1 MQRAR
6 KWKRRTKR
14 LLFKT
19 VVVLIMLFYGLVI
32 LEHQIRPVMMT
43 MAQYECQQLCVT
55 AMNQAVADA
64 LAMQPEHLQNLY
76 QVQTDASGKITSVV
90 ANALAINTLKA
101 ELTGQV
107 SQRLAALGA
116 NAVSIPFGTLLGW
129 QMVAGRGPELRL
141 RIIQETYVDSDIHS
155 SLQSSGINQTEL
167 LVFITF
173 KVKMGVILSGYTTGV
188 DVQDEICIAQALVVG
203 DVPEFFVQQ
212 T

>member
-6 KWKRRTKR
+6 KLKRKTKR
-14 LLFKT
+14 LLFKSI
-19 VVVLIMLFYGLVI
+19 VIVLVLFYGLVM

-43 MAQYECQQLCVT
+43 MAQYECQQLCIT

-64 LAMQPEHLQNLY
+64 LATQPDHLQNLY
-76 QVQTDASGKITSVV
+76 HVQTDDKGKIMSVV
-90 ANALAINTLKA
+90 ADALAINTLKA
-101 ELTGQV
+101 ELTKQV
-107 SQRLAALGA
+107 STRLAALGA

-141 RIIQETYVDSDIHS
+141 RIIQEAYVDSDIRS

-173 KVKMGVILSGYTTGV
+173 KVKMGVILSGYTTSV

-203 DVPEFFVQQ
+203 DVPKLFFQ
-212 T
+212 